1 MDKFSMRK
9 ISILVIA
16 TVLLFSCK
24 QKSIVHPTFYFWKT
38 DYHNTKSETQYLD
51 QFKSKA
57 LYVRIMDVD
66 VDPDLQ
72 QAVPVSPIKFSEPL
86 PPQVEI
92 IPVVFL
98 VNRLFYETDS
108 NKTKMLSSRIANF
121 VDAKVKQAGKQ
132 RFTELQ
138 IDCDWTK
145 ATREQYFKFLS
156 QLKNQPLLKGKS
168 ISVTLRLHQ
177 VKNILTSG
185 IPPVEKAMLMCYN
198 MGNLRQYGDQNSIL
212 NQHEMDIYLKD
223 VLENY
228 PLKLDVALPLFEW
241 TVVFRNKEYAGI
253 SKRINQSQ
261 LQNKKLFRQ
270 RGASILYDLLS
281 DYPAAGLKR
290 GDVVRWEEVS
300 AKDLLATSTFL
311 SRYLKPDERNLV
323 FYHLD
328 ADLLKHYTHE
338 DLQKVIAN
346 F

>member
-1 MDKFSMRK
+1 MRK

-16 TVLLFSCK
+16 TVMLFGCK
-24 QKSIVHPTFYFWKT
+24 QKSIVHPTFYYWRT
-38 DYHNTKSETQYLD
+38 DYQNRPAETSYLD
-51 QFKSKA
+51 QFKSKS

-66 VDPDLQ
+66 FDPDLQ
-72 QAVPVSPIKFSEPL
+72 QAVPVSPIKFSDPL

-108 NKTKMLSSRIANF
+108 NKTKMLASRIANF

-132 RFTELQ
+132 HFAQLQ

-145 ATREQYFKFLS
+145 ATREPYFKFLN

-185 IPPVEKAMLMCYN
+185 IPPAEKAMLMCYN
-198 MGNLRQYGDQNSIL
+198 MGNLRKYGDQNSIL
-212 NQHEMDIYLKD
+212 NQHEMDVYLKD

-241 TVVFRNKEYAGI
+241 AVVFRNKEYAGI
-253 SKRINQSQ
+253 SKRINKSQ
-261 LQNKKLFRQ
+261 LQDKKLFRQ
-270 RGASILYDLLS
+270 RGNSILYDLLLN
-281 DYPAAGLKR
+281 YPAAGLKQ

-300 AKDLLATSTFL
+300 AKDLIATSIFL
-311 SRYLKPDERNLV
+311 SRYLKPDTRNLV

-328 ADLLKHYTHE
+328 TDLLKHYTHE
-338 DLQKVIAN
+338 DLQKIIAD

>member
-1 MDKFSMRK
+1 MRK

-16 TVLLFSCK
+16 VFLLFGCK

-38 DYHNTKSETQYLD
+38 DYHNTKSETQYLN

-66 VDPDLQ
+66 FDPDRQ
-72 QAVPVSPIKFSEPL
+72 QAVPVSPIRFSDQL

-98 VNRLFYETDS
+98 VNRIFYDTDP
-108 NKTKMLSSRIANF
+108 NKTKILAKRIASF

-132 RFTELQ
+132 DYAELQ

-145 ATREQYFKFLS
+145 TTRDQYFEFLK
-156 QLKNQPLLKGKS
+156 QLKNQPLLKGKI

-177 VKNILTSG
+177 VKNVVTSG
-185 IPPVEKAMLMCYN
+185 IPPVAKAMLMCYN
-198 MGNLRQYGDQNSIL
+198 MGNLRKYGDQNSIL
-212 NQHEMDIYLKD
+212 DQHEMNLYLKD
-223 VLENY
+223 FLKNY

-241 TVVFRNKEYAGI
+241 AVVFRNREYAGI
-253 SKRINQSQ
+253 SKRINKTR
-261 LQNKKLFRQ
+261 LQDKRLFRQ
-270 RGASILYDLLS
+270 RGNSILYDLLM
-281 DYPAAGLKR
+281 DDPAAGLKQ
-290 GDVVRWEEVS
+290 GDVVRWEEIS
-300 AKDLLATSTFL
+300 AKDLLSTSTFL
-311 SRYLKPDERNLV
+311 SRYLKPAERNLV
-323 FYHLD
+323 FYHLET
-328 ADLLKHYTHE
+328 DLLKHFTHE